1 VFSWLMTGDD
11 HGKGITGKTE
21 SACRPTIP
29 QEAEPADRVGVGR
42 RGIENAWRG
51 LGETPPGKPPTRTR
65 HPEVSSGT
73 KTDFQASPAAKASG
87 VHEKKPFAP
96 RIPEREREHPA
107 VASGQ
112 EAGGIHHNNF
122 LILPRHA
129 AKMTLETARH
139 CAAVLTCNINE
150 KQ

>member
-1 VFSWLMTGDD
+1 MIMGRGSRAKL
-11 HGKGITGKTE
+11 
-21 SACRPTIP
+21 
-29 QEAEPADRVGVGR
+29 RVLVVR
-42 RGIENAWRG
+42 RFRRKQRRQIVSSPGEGEVEMPGGAW
-51 LGETPPGKPPTRTR
+51 GETPPGKPPTRTR